1 MGIAALLAISLDSTA
16 VRGEAQ
22 KLEAALRVKFQAYT
36 LRAADCGA
44 AGDGQTD
51 DTATLNLC
59 IQTLPAYAT
68 LDGEGR
74 DYRVSNLNLK
84 SGMRFRNFRLIKA
97 AGNANMTSPVT
108 LDGRTESKADVLIE
122 NVEVEGRRTLETG
135 LVTPSAEDGG
145 RHCFRIVGRIS
156 NIVLDNVSGQN
167 CATDGLQ
174 LGGQHATLSD
184 EPEGLAVQNVVVRR
198 SKFNGNRRVGIAFEG
213 VHNAYFIDVEAKAN
227 GRTIAPGAER
237 SQGAHCAHV
246 DGYCFGT
253 GVWTENDHDAA
264 GGAFHDVYLVNIT
277 ATANQTR
284 AFYAYSNSGPLVAG
298 FRAKSNLAILDSRL
312 DAGFA
317 PIAGNPMA
325 IQFSSSSPDG
335 AGAVYRGVTIERSD
349 IAGTIGVRSLDG
361 LTLGECR
368 MASSTLG
375 FAEYFDNVA
384 VRGTTG
390 EFLSSLWLRPDG
402 TPGATVIYQ

>member
-1 MGIAALLAISLDSTA
+1 MGIAALLALSIDSTT

-22 KLEAALRVKFQAYT
+22 KIEAALRQKFQAYV
-36 LRAADCGA
+36 LRATDCGA

-51 DTATLNLC
+51 DTANLNRC

-74 DYRVSNLNLK
+74 SYRVSALQLK

-97 AGNANMTSPVT
+97 AGAANMTSPVT
-108 LDGRTESKADVLIE
+108 LDGRTEAKADVLIE
-122 NVEVEGRRTLETG
+122 NVEVEGRRTLETE

-156 NIVLDNVSGQN
+156 NVVLANVSGEN

-174 LGGQHATLSD
+174 LGGHHATLSD

-198 SKFNGNRRVGIAFEG
+198 AKFNGNRRVGIAFEG
-213 VHNAYFIDVEAKAN
+213 VHNAYFLDIEAQAN
-227 GRTIAPGAER
+227 GRTIAPGADR
-237 SQGAHCAHV
+237 TAGAHCAHV

-253 GVWTENDHDAA
+253 GIWTENDHDAA
-264 GGAFHDVYLVNIT
+264 GGAFHDVFFVNANVT
-277 ATANQTR
+277 RNQTR
-284 AFYAYSNSGPLVAG
+284 ALYAYSNSGPNVHL
-298 FRAKSNLAILDSRL
+298 FRTKSGLNVLDSRL
-312 DAGFA
+312 DSGVF

-325 IQFSSSSPDG
+325 IQFASSSPDG
-335 AGAVYRGVTIERSD
+335 AGAVYSDIVIERST
-349 IAGTIGVRSLDG
+349 IEGTIGARSIDG

-368 MASSTLG
+368 MAQTLLG
-375 FAEYFDNVA
+375 YIEYFDNVT
-384 VRGTTG
+384 VRATPG
-390 EFLSSLWLRPDG
+390 EFQSSLWLRPDG
-402 TPGATVIYQ
+402 TPGAKVVYQ